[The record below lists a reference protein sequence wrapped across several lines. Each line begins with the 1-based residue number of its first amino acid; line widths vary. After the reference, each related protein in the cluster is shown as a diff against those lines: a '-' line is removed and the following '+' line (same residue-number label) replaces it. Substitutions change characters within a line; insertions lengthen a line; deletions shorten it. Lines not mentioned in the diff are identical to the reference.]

1 MKEKI
6 NVLPLTVFTWL
17 LTAFLPQIVMAG
29 EVEIGKP
36 VEKNGM
42 EIGAIYLQAV
52 MMEPM
57 KPMEKGRYGDIHLE
71 ADVAALKDNPYG
83 FSEGAW
89 IPYLDISYHITKKN
103 SQWST
108 TGSLRPMVANDGPHY
123 GDNVKLNGPGA
134 YHVVYH
140 FNPPIVYG
148 FQRHIDKETGVNEW
162 WTPFDAEWDFTFIG
176 IGKKGGY

>member
-1 MKEKI
+1 MKI
-6 NVLPLTVFTWL
+6 NGLPLTVFIL
-17 LTAFLPQIVMAG
+17 LLLSFSSQIVTAG

-57 KPMEKGRYGDIHLE
+57 MPMKMGSYGDIHLE

-83 FSEGAW
+83 FSTGSW
-89 IPYLDISYHITKKN
+89 IPYLDISYHITKNK
-103 SQWST
+103 SAWSA

-123 GDNVKLNGPGA
+123 GDNIKLDGPGN

-140 FNPPIVYG
+140 FNPPIVHG
-148 FQRHIDKETGVNEW
+148 FQRHIDKETGVTKW
-162 WTPFDAEWDFTFIG
+162 WAPFDAEWDFTYVG